1 MIDMKRALDQHDIA
15 CLRLRLVCANTEQP
29 FVLSGSVREAP
40 SPADKR
46 NIWGQH
52 GRRRLGNTRSAMAI
66 AREPL

>member
-15 CLRLRLVCANTEQP
+15 CLRLRLVCA
-29 FVLSGSVREAP
+29 FGSVREAP